1 VQGFTTPFVSIY
13 HFGASLKTMHAIG
26 ASRPPKHF
34 SGEAIT
40 GPIPCR
46 ACLYSV
52 SFATQMVPAAGD
64 FNFPARQTV
73 TADRP
78 SLRSRLRMQ
87 TVSLSPCRAWFILA
101 GALRGI
107 QVAEGETNFFYN
119 VTHGVMADSTCPSH
133 VWRMLLAARPSIS
146 PERLQPCFE
155 SFKCTRT
162 SWPTSAIWTALMVV
176 FAIRLLVSSDRPWR
190 RPPGPPHGNV
200 GIRMQLH
207 PPVPQG
213 P

>member
-1 VQGFTTPFVSIY
+1 VSHPSTSLAHVETEAYGRRACVQGFTTPFVSIY

-52 SFATQMVPAAGD
+52 SFATQMVPAAGN
-64 FNFPARQTV
+64 FTFPAKQTV
-73 TADRP
+73 TADRE

-87 TVSLSPCRAWFILA
+87 TVSLSPCRAWFILV

-107 QVAEGETNFFYN
+107 QPGSRRRNEF
-119 VTHGVMADSTCPSH
+119 
-133 VWRMLLAARPSIS
+133 
-146 PERLQPCFE
+146 RLQ
-155 SFKCTRT
+155 RD
-162 SWPTSAIWTALMVV
+162 A
-176 FAIRLLVSSDRPWR
+176 WR
-190 RPPGPPHGNV
+190 DGG
-200 GIRMQLH
+200 LH
-207 PPVPQG
+207 LP
-213 P
+213 